1 MKTLEQL
8 KSEVLFYCSAL
19 NFPNDATDTFCAG
32 LESICSDTTDFAEL
46 LSILSLYEETELCD
60 YPSMLQK
67 MKVLCE
73 KHNIH
78 EYTSAMLLFLLLAD
92 KLKERYSEKGIPK
105 EIFYNTLF
113 DLRYKLDECSLIHGV
128 FGTSAGWWYAGFFRL
143 QRFALGRLQ
152 FEYSDFWCDMYIKNG
167 VELYDSDFV
176 VGMHIPSNQGPLTYE
191 ARLDSY
197 RKAHAFFKDKFKD
210 PRYGIFCCHS
220 WLLYPDNVN
229 ILPEKSNIV
238 DFLLDFEPLEIKW
251 TYDFGDQWRVFGV
264 KNNRTPVDELPQNT
278 SMQRAYVEWFKKGKK
293 PGTAYGIV
301 IYDSETDTILTRQ
314 NRAEYIKTYCYE
326 K

>member
-1 MKTLEQL
+1 MKNYNHALLVMEKHDYPAEAREVIIRTEEKILADEKANKIYESMYRAYWLKNRNFGDFSDKTEALAAIIGEHKYTVNFVLLINCTKPLLAKYRKEKIDEEIYWRSILDL
-8 KSEVLFYCSAL
+8 KSKMIECKENYDIWGTFVEFWFKGFYEL
-19 NFPNDATDTFCAG
+19 N
-32 LESICSDTTDFAEL
+32 
-46 LSILSLYEETELCD
+46 
-60 YPSMLQK
+60 
-67 MKVLCE
+67 
-73 KHNIH
+73 
-78 EYTSAMLLFLLLAD
+78 
-92 KLKERYSEKGIPK
+92 
-105 EIFYNTLF
+105 
-113 DLRYKLDECSLIHGV
+113 
-128 FGTSAGWWYAGFFRL
+128 
-143 QRFALGRLQ
+143 RFALGRLQ

-191 ARLDSY
+191 ARLDAY

-264 KNNRTPVDELPQNT
+264 KNNRKPLDELPQNT

-314 NRAEYIKTYCYE
+314 NRDEYIAEYCYE
-326 K
+326 KK

>member
-1 MKTLEQL
+1 MKNYNHALLVMEKHDYPTEAREVIIRAEEKILADEKANKIYESMYRAYWLKNRNFGDFGDKVEALAELIGEHKYTVNFVLLLNCTKPLLAKYRKEKIDEEIYWRSVLDL
-8 KSEVLFYCSAL
+8 KSKMIECKENYDIWGTFVEFWFKGFYEL
-19 NFPNDATDTFCAG
+19 N
-32 LESICSDTTDFAEL
+32 
-46 LSILSLYEETELCD
+46 
-60 YPSMLQK
+60 
-67 MKVLCE
+67 
-73 KHNIH
+73 
-78 EYTSAMLLFLLLAD
+78 
-92 KLKERYSEKGIPK
+92 
-105 EIFYNTLF
+105 
-113 DLRYKLDECSLIHGV
+113 
-128 FGTSAGWWYAGFFRL
+128 
-143 QRFALGRLQ
+143 RFALGRLQ

-264 KNNRTPVDELPQNT
+264 SNNRKPIDELPQNT

-314 NRAEYIKTYCYE
+314 DRDEYIAQYCYE
-326 K
+326 KK

>member
-1 MKTLEQL
+1 MKNYNHALLVMEKHDYPAEAREVIIRTEEKILADEKANKIYESMYRAYWVKNRNFGDFADKVEALAALIDEHKYTINFVLLINCTKPLLAKYRKEKIDEVIYWRSVLDL
-8 KSEVLFYCSAL
+8 KSKLIECKENYDVWGTFVEGWFKGFYEL
-19 NFPNDATDTFCAG
+19 N
-32 LESICSDTTDFAEL
+32 
-46 LSILSLYEETELCD
+46 
-60 YPSMLQK
+60 
-67 MKVLCE
+67 
-73 KHNIH
+73 
-78 EYTSAMLLFLLLAD
+78 
-92 KLKERYSEKGIPK
+92 
-105 EIFYNTLF
+105 
-113 DLRYKLDECSLIHGV
+113 
-128 FGTSAGWWYAGFFRL
+128 
-143 QRFALGRLQ
+143 RFALGRLQ
-152 FEYSDFWCDMYIKNG
+152 FENSDFWCDMYIKNG

-197 RKAHAFFKDKFKD
+197 RQAYNFFKDKFKD
-210 PRYGIFCCHS
+210 KRYGIFCCHS

-314 NRAEYIKTYCYE
+314 NRDEYIAQYCYE
-326 K
+326 KK

>member
-1 MKTLEQL
+1 MKNYNHALLVMEKHDYPAEAREVIVRAEEKILADEKANKIYESMYRAYWLKNRNFGDFGDKVEALAELIGEHKYTVNFILLINCTKPLLAKYRKEKIDEEIYWRSVLDL
-8 KSEVLFYCSAL
+8 KSKLIECKENYDVWGTFVEGWFKGFYEL
-19 NFPNDATDTFCAG
+19 N
-32 LESICSDTTDFAEL
+32 
-46 LSILSLYEETELCD
+46 
-60 YPSMLQK
+60 
-67 MKVLCE
+67 
-73 KHNIH
+73 
-78 EYTSAMLLFLLLAD
+78 
-92 KLKERYSEKGIPK
+92 
-105 EIFYNTLF
+105 
-113 DLRYKLDECSLIHGV
+113 
-128 FGTSAGWWYAGFFRL
+128 
-143 QRFALGRLQ
+143 RFALGRLQ
-152 FEYSDFWCDMYIKNG
+152 FENSDFWCDMYIKNG

-264 KNNRTPVDELPQNT
+264 SNNRKPIDELPQNT
-278 SMQRAYVEWFKKGKK
+278 SMQRAYVEWFRKGKK

-301 IYDSETDTILTRQ
+301 VYDSETDTILTRQ
-314 NRAEYIKTYCYE
+314 DRDEYIAQYCYE
-326 K
+326 KK

>member
-92 KLKERYSEKGIPK
+92 KLKSRYFEKGIPK

-143 QRFALGRLQ
+143 TRFALGRLQ
-152 FEYSDFWCDMYIKNG
+152 FEIITIKEDVTVDGVVIPNG
-167 VELYDSDFV
+167 SKAINI
-176 VGMHIPSNQGPLTYE
+176 HIPRTLTPLDRQET
-191 ARLDSY
+191 LDSY
-197 RKAHAFFKDKFKD
+197 KLAGEFFSAEFIGG
-210 PRYGIFCCHS
+210 PIIFACDS
-220 WLLYPDNVN
+220 WLLYPWLKEALGEN
-229 ILPEKSNIV
+229 SNIV
-238 DFLLDFEPLEIKW
+238 RFANDFTLYKV
-251 TYDFGDQWRVFGV
+251 GDYEDYALSWRVFDKKFDG
-264 KNNRTPVDELPQNT
+264 DILALPSKT
-278 SMQRAYVEWFKKGKK
+278 TLQRAFLERIKSGLPIGWGR
-293 PGTAYGIV
+293 GIF
-301 IYDSETDTILTRQ
+301 IY
-314 NRAEYIKTYCYE
+314 K
-326 K
+326 

>member
-1 MKTLEQL
+1 MKNYNHALLVMKKHDYPAEAREVIIRAEEKILADEKANKIYESMYRAYWLKNRNFGDFGDKVDALASLIGEHKYTVNFILLINCTKPLLAKYKKEKVDEEIYWRSILDL
-8 KSEVLFYCSAL
+8 KSKLIECKENYDVWGTFVEGWFKGFYEM
-19 NFPNDATDTFCAG
+19 N
-32 LESICSDTTDFAEL
+32 
-46 LSILSLYEETELCD
+46 
-60 YPSMLQK
+60 
-67 MKVLCE
+67 
-73 KHNIH
+73 
-78 EYTSAMLLFLLLAD
+78 
-92 KLKERYSEKGIPK
+92 
-105 EIFYNTLF
+105 
-113 DLRYKLDECSLIHGV
+113 
-128 FGTSAGWWYAGFFRL
+128 
-143 QRFALGRLQ
+143 RFALGRLQ
-152 FEYSDFWCDMYIKNG
+152 FENSDFWCDMYIKNG

-264 KNNRTPVDELPQNT
+264 KNNRAPVDELPQNT

-314 NRAEYIKTYCYE
+314 NREEYIKTYCYE

>member
-1 MKTLEQL
+1 MKNYNHALLVMEKHDYPAEAREVIIRTEEKIIADEKANKIYESMYRAYWLKNRNFGEFSDKTDALAALIGEHKYTVNFVLLINCTKPLLAKYRKEKIDEEIYWRSILDL
-8 KSEVLFYCSAL
+8 KSKMIECKENYDIWGTFVEFWFKGFYEL
-19 NFPNDATDTFCAG
+19 N
-32 LESICSDTTDFAEL
+32 
-46 LSILSLYEETELCD
+46 
-60 YPSMLQK
+60 
-67 MKVLCE
+67 
-73 KHNIH
+73 
-78 EYTSAMLLFLLLAD
+78 
-92 KLKERYSEKGIPK
+92 
-105 EIFYNTLF
+105 
-113 DLRYKLDECSLIHGV
+113 
-128 FGTSAGWWYAGFFRL
+128 
-143 QRFALGRLQ
+143 RFALGRLQ

-191 ARLDSY
+191 ARLDAY
-197 RKAHAFFKDKFKD
+197 RRAHAFFKDKFKD

-229 ILPEKSNIV
+229 ILPEKSNIA

-264 KNNRTPVDELPQNT
+264 KNNRKPLDELPQNT

-301 IYDSETDTILTRQ
+301 VYDSETDTILTRQ
-314 NRAEYIKTYCYE
+314 NRDEYIAQYCYE
-326 K
+326 KK